1 MASLRNLKV
10 IYDWYDKI
18 QDASLNQQEEKK
30 VQCSPFEVEKHLKS
44 PLLEILS
51 PLHVSAISLNSAD
64 FDRCVE
70 LARRHGVEML
80 FYFLLKKHYEGSN
93 ARIDEYLEQQKNA
106 YLMAVARSMRQ
117 EAAEKD
123 VIAKLAEAD
132 IPACI
137 IKGNEIA
144 RTIYGDPNCRSSSDI
159 DLLIQTGSLAEADR
173 ILSSMGFNRQDS
185 LPLKFVTGRLHHLVY
200 SKEGKDILL
209 ELHWDFGYPLY
220 FNMTPDEIW
229 KGVAGDGRQG
239 YSLTPENMVLMLL
252 MHHFRHGFREFKI
265 LVDILWSFYKYDK
278 VIDWRAFAGTL
289 RKFGMVKT
297 TLIVLQQLD
306 DLWDLA
312 DGRLESFTILRQQ
325 LATFPER
332 PAKFLFRYFRMNLE
346 RKETGALDMQM
357 SKLVL
362 DKKANVLYSFTKIF
376 FPKPQEIESLYP
388 ATGKWMLPVNYLR
401 FIWWRVRG
409 RRTEG

>member
-1 MASLRNLKV
+1 M
-10 IYDWYDKI
+10 
-18 QDASLNQQEEKK
+18 
-30 VQCSPFEVEKHLKS
+30 
-44 PLLEILS
+44 LEILS
-51 PLHVSAISLNSAD
+51 PLHASAISLSSAD

-70 LARRHGVEML
+70 LARCHGVEML

-123 VIAKLAEAD
+123 VIAKLSQAD

-137 IKGNEIA
+137 IKGNVIA

-173 ILSSMGFNRQDS
+173 ILESMGFRRHDS
-185 LPLKFVTGRLHHLVY
+185 LPLKFVKGRLHHLVY
-200 SKEGKDILL
+200 CNEGKDILL
-209 ELHWDFGYPLY
+209 EMHWDFGYPLY

-229 KGVAGDGRQG
+229 EGVTGDYRQG

-265 LVDILWSFYKYDK
+265 LVDILWSFNKYDK
-278 VIDWRAFAGTL
+278 VIDWRGFSGTL
-289 RKFGMVKT
+289 RKFGLVKT

-325 LATFPER
+325 LATLPER
-332 PAKFLFRYFRMNLE
+332 PAKFLFRYFKINLE
-346 RKETGALDMQM
+346 RKETGALDMQV
-357 SKLVL
+357 SKLAL
-362 DKKANVLYSFTKIF
+362 DKKTNVLYAFAKIF
-376 FPKPQEIESLYP
+376 FPKPQEIEAFYP
-388 ATGKWMLPVNYLR
+388 GTGKWMLPVNYLR
-401 FIWWRVRG
+401 FILWRVKRG
-409 RRTEG
+409 ER